1 MFLDGRRTTFPTSK
15 VHEEKA
21 APAGMDIHDILK
33 EAGNHQ
39 RDILGIL
46 HRIQTAYGRI
56 PAAAIPSIARH
67 LHLSPSEVFGV
78 LTFYKSF
85 SLESKGE
92 FTITVCL
99 GTACHVRGGAE
110 IVEAFERKLG
120 IKAGRTTPDH
130 RFSLETVNCLGCC
143 AIGPFVVV
151 NGTYYP
157 HATAKTVEAIV
168 DVCRGEEGP
177 A

>member
-1 MFLDGRRTTFPTSK
+1 MIPSESK
-15 VHEEKA
+15 VRGENEA
-21 APAGMDIHDILK
+21 AASMDIHDILR

-39 RDILGIL
+39 RDLLAIL
-46 HRIQTAYGRI
+46 HKIQTAYGRI
-56 PAAAIPSIARH
+56 PAEAVPAVARH
-67 LHLSPSEVFGV
+67 LHLSSSEVFGV

-99 GTACHVRGGAE
+99 GTACHVRGGAG
-110 IVEAFERKLG
+110 IAEAFERKLG
-120 IKAGRTTPDH
+120 IKAGQTTPDNL
-130 RFSLETVNCLGCC
+130 FSLETVNCLGCC

-157 HATAKTVEAIV
+157 HATAKTVEAIL
-168 DVCRGEEGP
+168 DACRGAEGP